1 MQQYRRRN
9 RLILGL
15 LVLGLLAGVAGMN
28 GPVQAQTGVAPL
40 ESTLAWDRIRPPAL
54 RFLVLTDW
62 NSEAVLDKDT
72 SLVWERSPGATV
84 EAWSAARGDCA
95 NRVIGVHRKG
105 FRLPSVHE
113 LASLVQPEET
123 SPALPLGHPFIGISG
138 ALYWSTTTDAAVPTS
153 AWLVDF
159 THGVVSSMANTTTAH
174 VWCVRGGMNADAY

>member
-1 MQQYRRRN
+1 
-9 RLILGL
+9 
-15 LVLGLLAGVAGMN
+15 MN

-72 SLVWERSPGATV
+72 SLVWERSPVATS
-84 EAWSAARGDCA
+84 ETWSAARLDCA
-95 NRVIGVHRKG
+95 NRIIGVHRKG

-113 LASLVQPEET
+113 LASLVQPVD
-123 SPALPLGHPFIGISG
+123 SNPALPLGHPFKNIQNG
-138 ALYWSTTTDAAVPTS
+138 LYWSTTTDAAVPTS
-153 AWLVDF
+153 AWFVDF
-159 THGVVSSMANTTTAH
+159 THGAVNSMANTSTAQ

>member
-15 LVLGLLAGVAGMN
+15 LVLGLLAGVAGMS

-72 SLVWERSPGATV
+72 SLVWERSPVATS
-84 EAWSAARGDCA
+84 ETWSAARLDCA
-95 NRVIGVHRKG
+95 NRIIGVHRKG

-113 LASLVQPEET
+113 LASLVQPVD
-123 SPALPLGHPFIGISG
+123 SNPALPLGHPFKNIQNG
-138 ALYWSTTTDAAVPTS
+138 LYWSTTTDAAVPTS
-153 AWLVDF
+153 AWFVDF
-159 THGVVSSMANTTTAH
+159 THGAVNSMANTSTAQ